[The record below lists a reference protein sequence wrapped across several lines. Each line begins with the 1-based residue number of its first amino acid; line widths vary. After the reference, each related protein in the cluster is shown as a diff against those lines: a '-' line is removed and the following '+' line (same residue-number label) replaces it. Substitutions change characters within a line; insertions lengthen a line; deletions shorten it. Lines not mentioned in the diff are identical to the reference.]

1 MGTKSHLWIFV
12 ERSQK
17 GHACVIMS
25 FVHDKTKSTDKRL
38 KVCIKNNRHICEGFY
53 AKIERKNNRHI
64 CERERHSAVQ
74 HPVSLPGETLFFF
87 SKKRKEIDLLIDLH
101 LKRSWKGRS
110 ILHPVSTDEA
120 TWAHCTVFVLIFVF
134 VFMFVYIFVFVF
146 VFAQCLHTRPPELTA
161 LWKTKPLSRHNFLV
175 SSIYRCTYVY
185 FCFVWKLT

>member
-17 GHACVIMS
+17 SHACVIMS

-74 HPVSLPGETLFFF
+74 QLSTQCPCQVKHSF
-87 SKKRKEIDLLIDLH
+87 SSPKKEK
-101 LKRSWKGRS
+101 K
-110 ILHPVSTDEA
+110 
-120 TWAHCTVFVLIFVF
+120 
-134 VFMFVYIFVFVF
+134 
-146 VFAQCLHTRPPELTA
+146 
-161 LWKTKPLSRHNFLV
+161 
-175 SSIYRCTYVY
+175 
-185 FCFVWKLT
+185 